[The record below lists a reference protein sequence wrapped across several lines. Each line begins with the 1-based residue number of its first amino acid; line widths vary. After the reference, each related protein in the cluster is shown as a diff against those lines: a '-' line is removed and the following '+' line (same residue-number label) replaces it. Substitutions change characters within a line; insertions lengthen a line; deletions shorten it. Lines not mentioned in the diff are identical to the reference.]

1 MPLARQVADINA
13 QLMARRKY
21 DRYGT
26 QGWAE
31 ADYNI
36 RRWTQMPR
44 GGHFAAFE
52 QPELLVADVRAF
64 YRDLR

>member
-13 QLMARRKY
+13 QLMARLEY

-26 QGWAE
+26 QGWAKTE
-31 ADYNI
+31 HNI